1 MQPVKIN
8 IEGNYF
14 DCQIYS
20 GRLYLWTFDGDLK
33 VIDWNALVNY
43 LIKNQRDKIV
53 MNFCFLDGNY
63 LYKSSLIELFK
74 D

>member
-33 VIDWNALVNY
+33 VIDWNALVN
-43 LIKNQRDKIV
+43 LTSPKKPIQIIGQK
-53 MNFCFLDGNY
+53 
-63 LYKSSLIELFK
+63 
-74 D
+74 